1 MKNELLVLLVGLLIG
16 ITLVYVYL
24 AQPALEF
31 KQLESACASEEE
43 PSVSISGE
51 QGKISFSGDVITPNP
66 CYRLNAKLKRAE
78 GTLTIVIT
86 TEPEKGPCVD
96 CIGSVEYS
104 GKIKGIKPG
113 IYTVKMIY
121 DGKKVTTEEVTVE

>member
-1 MKNELLVLLVGLLIG
+1 MKNELLILLVGLLVG

-24 AQPALEF
+24 AQPTLEF
-31 KQLESACASEEE
+31 KQVGSACASEEE

-51 QGKISFSGDVITPNP
+51 QGKISFSGNVITPNP
-66 CYRLNAKLKRAE
+66 CYELNAKLKRAA

-86 TEPEKGPCVD
+86 AKPEKGPCVD

-104 GKIKGIKPG
+104 GEIKDLKPG
-113 IYTVKMIY
+113 TYTVEMIY
-121 DGKKVTTEEVTVE
+121 DGEQVALEEVTVE